1 MLWTFLSIVVAFAE
15 LVAFMSADWLIG
27 KAKTRGAEPAGT
39 DSGALLPGHPLHAHA
54 GHAASPRDTL
64 WDLRQELRGHRQRL
78 LAGYCYFPGR
88 GIFILCVVAL
98 VSVFTM
104 CVQSIMKKSIFNVC
118 GLLQGIAGLFLI
130 LGLIL
135 YPAGWGCQKAIDC
148 GRYASPYKPGDCSP
162 GWAFYTATGGTVLT
176 FICAVLSAQAEI
188 ATSSDK
194 VQEEIEEGKNLV
206 CLL

>member
-1 MLWTFLSIVVAFAE
+1 MAPPKASDHKGPSDAAGCLGTKGFTCFLFCPS
-15 LVAFMSADWLIG
+15 
-27 KAKTRGAEPAGT
+27 
-39 DSGALLPGHPLHAHA
+39 
-54 GHAASPRDTL
+54 
-64 WDLRQELRGHRQRL
+64 
-78 LAGYCYFPGR
+78 
-88 GIFILCVVAL
+88 
-98 VSVFTM
+98 
-104 CVQSIMKKSIFNVC
+104 
-118 GLLQGIAGLFLI
+118 GLFLI

-148 GRYASPYKPGDCSP
+148 GRYASPYKPGDCSL

-176 FICAVLSAQAEI
+176 FICAVFSAQAEI